1 VRNEH
6 ITPKSAKSIAKK
18 MEAKQQKQQ
27 KVSYKNDSTRH
38 AVKRTFASQF
48 QKCLPHFSS
57 DIKSSGRPT

>member
-18 MEAKQQKQQ
+18 IEAKQQKQQ

-48 QKCLPHFSS
+48 PEMPAPLLVRHQEF
-57 DIKSSGRPT
+57 R